1 MFFFFSSVF
10 RRPIEQNASY
20 PRTLILG
27 SEESRLVSWMFIGSH
42 GYKSEQ
48 KLWEEPIQ
56 RHSHI
61 ADVLEWSSLFF
72 SVSWGKSFDPDCHIW
87 PLFNFIPVPSCFL
100 CGYCFSLSLS
110 LDLIITSPPQTV
122 PRFPCKKLNSN
133 SSQ

>member
-1 MFFFFSSVF
+1 MFFFFSVF

-48 KLWEEPIQ
+48 KLREELIQ

-61 ADVLEWSSLFF
+61 ANVLEWSSPFFQSVEANPFTWIATFGLLFYSSPFLLVWVLFF
-72 SVSWGKSFDPDCHIW
+72 FISIPW
-87 PLFNFIPVPSCFL
+87 FNYNLTPFNNPP
-100 CGYCFSLSLS
+100 FSLYK
-110 LDLIITSPPQTV
+110 TQQK
-122 PRFPCKKLNSN
+122 F
-133 SSQ
+133 